1 MGPGVIL
8 YGNVLSLFTK
18 KFDGDTGNLED
29 IRKCRGAYMF
39 KLLNKAM
46 GTVFLPAV
54 PDPSKIYNLM
64 FGDMTLQQGR
74 KFNIIA
80 DSSLKD
86 AVSLTT
92 LGFSDGQS
100 VSIEFI

>member
-1 MGPGVIL
+1 
-8 YGNVLSLFTK
+8 
-18 KFDGDTGNLED
+18 
-29 IRKCRGAYMF
+29 MF

-64 FGDMTLQQGR
+64 FSGITLQQGA
-74 KFNIIA
+74 KFNIVA

-86 AVSLTT
+86 VISLTT

-100 VSIEFI
+100 VSIKFI